1 MQIRTK
7 KQESSF
13 PVFGRTGIGK
23 TGLVYGLEQEGS
35 RTLLICTFPK
45 IKRTEGEVQRMPI
58 AGRPFRQERDTS
70 LQVMIMGLSGRVV
83 MWEVSART
91 PEPAGFH
98 KEVPAAKAEA
108 AAERTFPCLWGIS

>member
-1 MQIRTK
+1 
-7 KQESSF
+7 
-13 PVFGRTGIGK
+13 
-23 TGLVYGLEQEGS
+23 
-35 RTLLICTFPK
+35 
-45 IKRTEGEVQRMPI
+45 MPI

-108 AAERTFPCLWGIS
+108 AAERTFPCRTTEIYWKQRKTPGYLRYLSCRRNCSKYLRSNRSRTPGQHNVCVHFTVARI